1 MTDRVHD
8 FLIKPRKIRAQIR
21 QTQSQI
27 DGLRLSMLPGAIRYD
42 KDRVQSSIGEG
53 DQLAE
58 YAARLTELEH
68 ELDLL
73 RGEYLDA
80 QDAIVDAS
88 SCLTEDD
95 YGATIILM
103 RYISEVDFSDIADEI
118 GMTRRHM
125 FRYYKTAL
133 ENLDKYVSECH

>member
-1 MTDRVHD
+1 MTDRVHA

-21 QTQSQI
+21 QTQSRI
-27 DGLRLSMLPGAIRYD
+27 EGLRLSMLPGAIRYD

-68 ELDLL
+68 ELEVL

-80 QDAIVDAS
+80 QDAIVEAS
-88 SCLTEDD
+88 SYLTEDD

-103 RYISEVDFSDIADEI
+103 RYISDVDFSDIADEI

-125 FRYYKTAL
+125 FRYYKIAL